1 MTTTLLWF
9 RHNLR
14 LTDNPAL
21 VKALT
26 FGEPIV
32 PVYIVDP
39 AMALG
44 GASRWW
50 LHHSLKALDLDL
62 RQRGSQLVV
71 CQGETRLVLQQL
83 AKQANRLVYPQETD
97 PIGIQLQTGLAEA
110 LPCEVIATPP
120 NLLVDLDTHR
130 NLQGKPFQVFT
141 AFWRSWQKTGQI
153 PTPHA
158 APGAIPA
165 PQTWPDSLPLGN
177 LGLLPTIPW
186 DAAFYDHWQPGETG
200 AQKAM
205 ADFATQQLGEYKN
218 DRNRPD
224 RDGTSQLSPH
234 LHFGEVSAATVWQ
247 QVINTP
253 GMPQADVDTYL
264 AELGWREFAHYLLY
278 HFPHTLDHPLRQEF
292 AGFAWRQDDND
303 VLLKAW
309 QQGQTGYPIVDA
321 GMRQLW
327 QTGWMHNRVRMIV
340 ASFLVKHLRLP
351 WQLGAAWFWD
361 TLVDAD
367 AAANTLGWQWS
378 AGCGADAAPYFRIFN
393 PVLQGEKFDPQGQY
407 VRRWVPEL
415 KDLPN
420 KTLHQPWVNGKSLVP
435 HSLQL
440 KGYPPPLVD
449 HATARADALAAF
461 QALRGK

>member
-1 MTTTLLWF
+1 MTVTLLWF

-14 LTDNPAL
+14 LADNAAL
-21 VKALT
+21 ITALR
-26 FGEPIV
+26 FGQPVV
-32 PVYIVDP
+32 PFYIADP

-50 LHHSLKALDLDL
+50 LHHSLTALDADL
-62 RQRGSQLVV
+62 RQRGSQLVIH
-71 CQGETRLVLQQL
+71 QGDTRQILQQL
-83 AKQANRLVYPQETD
+83 VQHADRLVYPLETD
-97 PIGIQLQTGLAEA
+97 PTGVQLQTGLDT
-110 LPCEVIATPP
+110 LPCQVVPTLP
-120 NLLVDLDTHR
+120 NLLVDLDAHK

-141 AFWRSWQKTGQI
+141 AFWRAWLKTGQI
-153 PTPHA
+153 PTPQL
-158 APGAIPA
+158 APDMLPA
-165 PQTWPDSLPLGN
+165 VPESFKSLPLAS
-177 LGLLPTIPW
+177 LGLLPPIPW
-186 DAAFYDHWQPGETG
+186 DAGFYDHWQPGEAG
-200 AQKAM
+200 AHKALRHFTTH
-205 ADFATQQLGEYKN
+205 ALGQYQT

-224 RDGTSQLSPH
+224 RSGTSHLSPH
-234 LHFGEVSAATVWQ
+234 LHFGEISVAQVWQ
-247 QVINTP
+247 LVVNTP

-278 HFPHTLDHPLRQEF
+278 HFPHTQNHPLRQEF
-292 AGFAWRQDDND
+292 AGFNWRQDEGDT
-303 VLLKAW
+303 LLKAW

-327 QTGWMHNRVRMIV
+327 HTGWMHNRVRMIV

-367 AAANTLGWQWS
+367 APANTLGWQWS

-420 KTLHQPWVNGKSLVP
+420 KTLHKPWESG
-435 HSLQL
+435 L
-440 KGYPPPLVD
+440 KALTSYPSPLVD
-449 HATARADALAAF
+449 HSTARADALAAF
-461 QALRGK
+461 QALRQ